1 MLCYRGETFRAA
13 FSQVGEVRS
22 LIPKTVHVM
31 ALTAT
36 ATKETRKAVCRK
48 LGMTDPVIVSQVPNR
63 PNIRYTVVQSPGNI
77 EDAFAPLVEQL
88 QRERTL
94 MERIIIYCRTYEI
107 CSTIYLFFKS
117 KLWAEITEPIGAV
130 DLARFR
136 LLDMYTACTTSNVKE
151 TILEL
156 FCKSDSNLRIV
167 VATIAFGMGLDCPN
181 IRRVIHWGPS
191 GDIEQETGRA
201 GRDGCPAEAVLYNTS
216 LRRMEVEESM
226 KTYCKNNSKCR
237 RTLLLDHFDAFSN
250 TSQVDA
256 SVNCCDICCP

>member
-1 MLCYRGETFRAA
+1 MFYN
-13 FSQVGEVRS
+13 
-22 LIPKTVHVM
+22 IP
-31 ALTAT
+31 
-36 ATKETRKAVCRK
+36 
-48 LGMTDPVIVSQVPNR
+48 
-63 PNIRYTVVQSPGNI
+63 
-77 EDAFAPLVEQL
+77 
-88 QRERTL
+88 
-94 MERIIIYCRTYEI
+94 
-107 CSTIYLFFKS
+107 FFKS

-156 FCKSDSNLRIV
+156 FCKSDSNIRIV

-181 IRRVIHWGPS
+181 IRHVIHWGPS
-191 GDIEQETGRA
+191 GDIEQYIQETGRA

-216 LRRMEVEESM
+216 LRGMEVEESM

-237 RTLLLDHFDAFSN
+237 QTLLLDHFDAFSN